1 MAGRQQEGQE
11 RWHMEQM
18 TFGQF
23 ETYRREAD
31 GRGAVY
37 GAFQGVDPQEL
48 QIRTRLPGDRISI
61 GKGTKKIK
69 DLFIDEKVPKAYRD
83 RIFLLARGS
92 DVLWILPSAYFTSQQ
107 LVRKGRF
114 SADFKVDGKKTD
126 QVIVLEKL

>member
-1 MAGRQQEGQE
+1 MQSMAGRQQEGQE

-92 DVLWILPSAYFTSQQ
+92 ALDTAFGIFHLTAACAKRQIFRRFQGGRQKNRPSNCP
-107 LVRKGRF
+107 
-114 SADFKVDGKKTD
+114 
-126 QVIVLEKL
+126 